1 MHESSSIGRPL
12 GAEEIAM
19 MRSLLREY
27 CAQQRCDRQGHV
39 AEEAA
44 RYLVTLYQDG
54 LSTEEELRRRLYE
67 RRNWGGQL
75 ILIRPPTG

>member
-1 MHESSSIGRPL
+1 MHGSFSIGGRPL

-27 CAQQRCDRQGHV
+27 CAQRRCDRQGDV

-44 RYLVTLYQDG
+44 RYLVALYQGG

-67 RRNWGGQL
+67 KRNWGGQL
-75 ILIRPPTG
+75 I